1 MYFNNWLYNYWFCF
15 VLIAMRT
22 DIARRAQSK
31 SENMREKMLEAKET
45 IQTEKQTKLDIS
57 AGKCSA

>member
-1 MYFNNWLYNYWFCF
+1 
-15 VLIAMRT
+15 MRT

-45 IQTEKQTKLDIS
+45 IQSEKQTKLEIS
-57 AGKCSA
+57 AGKFRHLLSAIENTTTVPNKQIL